1 MLSRARTLTSALY
14 ALVWLIFAF
23 AIGVSSI
30 FLLSQAVRN
39 SPRQSWKANINAL
52 IIGVAY
58 VTVVLVSIAV
68 CLKRRI
74 AVFRRLQRISRGHMA
89 IGKGE
94 VPKAVH
100 EFISQEYARA
110 CLIAYESLPKDMQQ
124 EGWGRPGT
132 GYDSVQFRRSLLDTV
147 LDLDAAARLIIPSLP
162 PLRHNDRILH
172 HFRFIAPLIPKDE
185 DGLSPLHYCDSA
197 IQMARYAA
205 REPTQ
210 REFEIGINAAL
221 QIKKILEEC
230 RLEMLEGST
239 TEFDRSVSAD

>member
-1 MLSRARTLTSALY
+1 MLGSEL
-14 ALVWLIFAF
+14 WI
-23 AIGVSSI
+23 
-30 FLLSQAVRN
+30 
-39 SPRQSWKANINAL
+39 K
-52 IIGVAY
+52 
-58 VTVVLVSIAV
+58 VLVSIAV

-94 VPKAVH
+94 CTQAVH

-147 LDLDAAARLIIPSLP
+147 LGL
-162 PLRHNDRILH
+162 
-172 HFRFIAPLIPKDE
+172 APLIPKDE

-197 IQMARYAA
+197 VQMARYAA

>member
-1 MLSRARTLTSALY
+1 MLETSHRCLSPVTENFTRAYGNRKGRSAEGKPQLY
-14 ALVWLIFAF
+14 FE
-23 AIGVSSI
+23 STNDHKCT
-30 FLLSQAVRN
+30 Q
-39 SPRQSWKANINAL
+39 
-52 IIGVAY
+52 
-58 VTVVLVSIAV
+58 
-68 CLKRRI
+68 
-74 AVFRRLQRISRGHMA
+74 
-89 IGKGE
+89 
-94 VPKAVH
+94 AVH

-110 CLIAYESLPKDMQQ
+110 CLIAYESLPRDTQQ

-162 PLRHNDRILH
+162 PLRRNDRILH

-210 REFEIGINAAL
+210 REFEIGMNAAL

-239 TEFDRSVSAD
+239 TEFDRSVSVD